1 MWLVFYIVVFLPQI
15 ILHILF
21 NKEIGSWAWKLNA
34 RHREREKLS
43 PSGPRWSFSQLRGGF
58 PLAVLCRRRRGRGST
73 CKSRSRQ
80 QTGTLH
86 AHWLTAQWASDECS
100 TLPGTVLLTGD
111 EAVPQK
117 DQEGKNLH
125 LKECACSD
133 FLSCLCGGTGTARG
147 AGCAAGSWAKF
158 AHSQSTPPRGPGEG
172 HFWESGITLWLQGG
186 GSREKSRNLCEVT
199 ACSGSQ
205 DSGGYVL
212 THHAVDTRH
221 PSVTEHLYA

>member
-147 AGCAAGSWAKF
+147 AGCAAGSWAKHTHR
-158 AHSQSTPPRGPGEG
+158 AHLPVALERDT
-172 HFWESGITLWLQGG
+172 F
-186 GSREKSRNLCEVT
+186 
-199 ACSGSQ
+199 GSQ
-205 DSGGYVL
+205 ESHCGYKEVVAERSHVTCVRWQL
-212 THHAVDTRH
+212 ARAVRTQVGMFL
-221 PSVTEHLYA
+221 PTML